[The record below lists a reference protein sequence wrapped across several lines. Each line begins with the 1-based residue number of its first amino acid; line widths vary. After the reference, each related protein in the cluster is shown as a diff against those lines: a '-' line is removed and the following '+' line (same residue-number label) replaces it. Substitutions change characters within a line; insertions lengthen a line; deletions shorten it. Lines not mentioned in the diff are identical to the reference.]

1 MEELMVSWLLDSE
14 RERLREGEEDK
25 ENELLM
31 CV

>member
-25 ENELLM
+25 GNELLM